1 MEFKS
6 LKNIESSFRQIRL
19 FSLVFLAA
27 CTLLTG
33 FSVWKSY
40 RFAEAQREKVYVLD
54 EGKSL
59 IMALSQDAAR
69 NRPVEAR
76 EHALPPAEHGPL
88 GQQPARVP
96 CGAF

>member
-59 IMALSQDAAR
+59 IMALSQDPRGTVRWKPGNTCAACTSCSSR
-69 NRPVEAR
+69 WPPTRRPSS
-76 EHALPPAEHGPL
+76 LT
-88 GQQPARVP
+88 
-96 CGAF
+96 

>member
-27 CTLLTG
+27 CALLTG

-40 RFAEAQREKVYVLD
+40 RFAEAQREKIYVLD

-76 EHALPPAEHGPL
+76 STCAACTSCSSPWPPTRRPSS
-88 GQQPARVP
+88 RT
-96 CGAF
+96 